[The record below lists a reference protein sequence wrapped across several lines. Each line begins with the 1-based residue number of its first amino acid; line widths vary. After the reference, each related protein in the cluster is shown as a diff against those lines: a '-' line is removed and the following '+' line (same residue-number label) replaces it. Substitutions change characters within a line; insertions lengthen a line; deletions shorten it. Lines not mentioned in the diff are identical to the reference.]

1 MPNFISYHPALDKE
15 RLNELISFPYIHKY
29 NVFDIFKTALNC
41 ISLSLKSSA
50 FSQCKYRFMSL
61 LWNFGIS
68 HKFYPQDSTCQSVL
82 YLHACIR
89 VGGMCH
95 TFRVVDGYASVTWF
109 TQFFGV
115 FVWLCLASLLLWPG
129 KSRASRCEVSR
140 VPIFSDLVCWSISQ
154 SCPYHWLASNTWSH
168 VFLFETLPFGN
179 MVWLVGASV
188 SDLVCW

>member
-115 FVWLCLASLLLWPG
+115 LCDCVCFYGRVKVVRHGVRLAGCQSSVTWFVG
-129 KSRASRCEVSR
+129 
-140 VPIFSDLVCWSISQ
+140 Q
-154 SCPYHWLASNTWSH
+154 YHKAAPTTGLASNT
-168 VFLFETLPFGN
+168 
-179 MVWLVGASV
+179 
-188 SDLVCW
+188 